1 VVEFCRRRTLG
12 DSLRGSLLAA
22 VSGILPKE
30 VMEMLTARDRTRI
43 EEIAKRYDVD
53 RVLLFGSS
61 AADEGEARDIDLAV
75 EGLAPSR
82 FFSFYGE
89 LIFASS
95 PEFVGEFGTDS
106 NEKLG
111 FFGVLQGLGS
121 QGM

>member
-89 LIFASS
+89 LIFSLS
-95 PEFVGEFGTDS
+95 KPVDLVDLSRKTKFTEIIRSE
-106 NEKLG
+106 
-111 FFGVLQGLGS
+111 GLPIYG
-121 QGM
+121 